1 MAFLTGY
8 GTRKPVTHP
17 FSNYTVVMFVQGHV
31 TGFYVCVIRVV
42 KKRRKATT
50 RNGVPQGIGRPQH
63 IPTKNDTVVMFVRGN
78 HTFIAI
84 V

>member
-1 MAFLTGY
+1 
-8 GTRKPVTHP
+8 
-17 FSNYTVVMFVQGHV
+17 MFVWGIPCS
-31 TGFYVCVIRVV
+31 FYVCVIRVV
-42 KKRRKATT
+42 KECHKATT
-50 RNGVPQGIGRPQH
+50 CNGVPQGIGRPQH

>member
-1 MAFLTGY
+1 M
-8 GTRKPVTHP
+8 
-17 FSNYTVVMFVQGHV
+17 
-31 TGFYVCVIRVV
+31 IRVV
-42 KKRRKATT
+42 KERHKATT

-63 IPTKNDTVVMFVRGN
+63 IPTQNDTVVMFVQGH